1 MWWKSDITWYVDG
14 QIASNLLCLL
24 WKVLVNDA
32 TMVCLLCK
40 VQVNDATTVCLLCK
54 VQVDDATTVCMQ
66 FMCVRDQCKR

>member
-1 MWWKSDITWYVDG
+1 MWWKSDIHGMWWKGDITWYVDG

-24 WKVLVNDA
+24 
-32 TMVCLLCK
+32 CK
-40 VQVNDATTVCLLCK
+40 VQVNGATTVYLLCK